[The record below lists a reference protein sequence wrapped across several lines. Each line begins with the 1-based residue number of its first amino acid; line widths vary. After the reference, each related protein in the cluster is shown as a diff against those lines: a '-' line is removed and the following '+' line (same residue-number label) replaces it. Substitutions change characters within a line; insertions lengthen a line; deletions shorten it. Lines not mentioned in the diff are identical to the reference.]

1 MNLKDLK
8 AAIDDA
14 IAACEAHNVDPA
26 NVAVRGVIQPRY
38 PIYNGLSN
46 VGFMWD
52 DDENSPWLALATDG
66 GDGYTTEEAFHAD
79 LNSNLEAP
87 TECPACGWTL
97 TDEGCVNVDCFE

>member
-1 MNLKDLK
+1 MNLEDLYQQITE
-8 AAIDDA
+8 ARE
-14 IAACEAHNVDPA
+14 ACELAGVDPS

-52 DDENSPWLALATDG
+52 DDERSPWLALATDG
-66 GDGYTTEEAFHAD
+66 DDGYTTEEAFHAD

-87 TECPACGWTL
+87 TKCPGCGWTL
-97 TDEGCVNVDCFE
+97 TDEGCVNPDCFE